1 MWSRCRGDSRQGRM
15 ARGKYNLIFFGLSS
29 LLWILIGVVHCVIH
43 VRRVSATDHL
53 YGYEKDVGFIA
64 FGFVFVWGIYYFVAI
79 VLTVLALE
87 LLRFLLRKG

>member
-1 MWSRCRGDSRQGRM
+1 MSFTSGE
-15 ARGKYNLIFFGLSS
+15 
-29 LLWILIGVVHCVIH
+29 
-43 VRRVSATDHL
+43 SATDHL